1 MNNLNTL
8 PGNEDIK
15 DKIIFLKVDFNIPI
29 KDGKVI
35 DDTKIVKMKEIINK
49 LLSRKTKIILCSHL
63 GRPQKNG
70 NEGLSL
76 EQVKNRLENIF
87 KKDIVFLN
95 NYLNKETKDNIK
107 KSNKELFL
115 LENIRFHK
123 EEENNDSKFSKQLA
137 SIADIYINEAFSCS
151 HRAHASVTG
160 ITKFIRSYAG
170 ETIINELN
178 SLEKIFNKSNR
189 PVTCIIGGS
198 KISTKIDLISNLIK
212 KVDFMIIGGAMANN
226 FIKYNNFKIGKSL
239 FEPHKEEIIK
249 EIISTAHE
257 NNCKL
262 IIPEDVI
269 VSANEN
275 IAGKNKSL
283 SEIESNDIIFDIG
296 ANTIKNIGKIINSS
310 KTLLWNGP
318 LGFFERDFFAGGS
331 NEIAK
336 LIKINTQKKLLT
348 SIAGGGD
355 TAAAI
360 KKAKA
365 EDGFSYISTAG
376 GAFLEWLEGKILP
389 GLKVLEK

>member
-123 EEENNDSKFSKQLA
+123 EEENNDSEFAKQLA

-296 ANTIKNIGKIINSS
+296 PNTIKNIGKIINSS

-318 LGFFERDFFAGGS
+318 LGFFERDFFASGS